1 MFKTNAVTQIA
12 KVTEKIFIIVQFQTD
27 FDVIGAYNYMVM
39 EVVSV
44 NMAGDNCF
52 VIFEFFKPL
61 YELHPNLI
69 CLLRRDGFTDLEG
82 LNEVI
87 ESHAV
92 RLMTKYFLR
101 GKEGLVRQLRDAIV
115 ARNIGE
121 LFALIKGF

>member
-12 KVTEKIFIIVQFQTD
+12 KVTEKIFIIVQFQTA

-61 YELHPNLI
+61 YKLHSDFI
-69 CLLRRDGFTDLEG
+69 DLLRRYILSGHKRLHKM
-82 LNEVI
+82 I
-87 ESHAV
+87 ETNAARRMTEHLLCGEKRFVCHLGNAV
-92 RLMTKYFLR
+92 
-101 GKEGLVRQLRDAIV
+101 V
-115 ARNIGE
+115 AGNIRK